1 MSDGPRIVVAGAGA
15 IGCFI
20 GGLLAGAGHSVTLLA
35 RPRIQA
41 EIRTHGLTLTDFGG
55 MARYLSADDLT
66 LAGDETCLRDADI
79 VLVTVKSRD
88 TENIARQIA
97 RHSAQGVQVI
107 SLQNGMGN
115 RAALAQHLPQHDLRA
130 GLVPF
135 NVVAMGQGCYHRAS
149 SGDLVIE
156 GGPADLAARLSLP
169 DLKVVEHADITALQW
184 GKFLMNLNNALNAL
198 SGLPLQAQLQ
208 DRAWRR
214 LMADQWAEALAILRA
229 EKIRPAMTTPIPARL
244 VPALLRLPTP
254 LFTRIA
260 SAMLQIDPQARTSM
274 AQDLAALRPT
284 EIDALQGEVQRRGQA
299 LGRATPVTD
308 MVLRVMGWAELAG
321 EGLPHLPVTA
331 LRAEMAAGQDQQE
344 G

>member
-20 GGLLAGAGHSVTLLA
+20 GGLLAGAGHCVTLLA

-55 MARYLSADDLT
+55 MARNLSPDELT
-66 LAGDETCLRDADI
+66 LSGDPTCLRHADI
-79 VLVTVKSRD
+79 VLVTVKSHD
-88 TENIARQIA
+88 TEDMAKEIA
-97 RHSAQGVQVI
+97 RHAAPNVQVI
-107 SLQNGMGN
+107 SLQNGVNN
-115 RAALAQHLPQHDLRA
+115 RAVLAGHLPTQDLRA

-149 SGDLVIE
+149 SGELVIE
-156 GGPADLAARLSLP
+156 AGPGDLATHLSLP
-169 DLKVVEHADITALQW
+169 ELKVTARKDVAALQW
-184 GKFLMNLNNALNAL
+184 GKFLLNLNNALNAL
-198 SGLPLQAQLQ
+198 SGLPLQTQLR

-214 LMADQWAEALAILRA
+214 LLADQWAEALSVLRA
-229 EKIRPAMTTPIPARL
+229 ENIHPVMTTATPAPL

-254 LFTRIA
+254 LFTRIG
-260 SAMLQIDPQARTSM
+260 SAMLQIDPQARSAM
-274 AQDLAALRPT
+274 AQDLAARRPT

-299 LGRATPVTD
+299 LGRATPVAD
-308 MVLRVMGWAELAG
+308 MVLRVMGWAELAD

>member
-1 MSDGPRIVVAGAGA
+1 M
-15 IGCFI
+15 
-20 GGLLAGAGHSVTLLA
+20 
-35 RPRIQA
+35 
-41 EIRTHGLTLTDFGG
+41 
-55 MARYLSADDLT
+55 
-66 LAGDETCLRDADI
+66 
-79 VLVTVKSRD
+79 
-88 TENIARQIA
+88 
-97 RHSAQGVQVI
+97 
-107 SLQNGMGN
+107 
-115 RAALAQHLPQHDLRA
+115 
-130 GLVPF
+130 
-135 NVVAMGQGCYHRAS
+135 
-149 SGDLVIE
+149 
-156 GGPADLAARLSLP
+156 
-169 DLKVVEHADITALQW
+169 EHADITALQW

-274 AQDLAALRPT
+274 AQDLAARRPT

-331 LRAEMAAGQDQQE
+331 LRAEMAAGQDQRK

>member
-97 RHSAQGVQVI
+97 RHTAQGVQVI

-115 RAALAQHLPQHDLRA
+115 RAILAQHLSQHDLRA

-156 GGPADLAARLSLP
+156 GGPADLAIRLSLP
-169 DLKVVEHADITALQW
+169 DLKVVEHADIT
-184 GKFLMNLNNALNAL
+184 L

-274 AQDLAALRPT
+274 AQDLAARRPT

-308 MVLRVMGWAELAG
+308 
-321 EGLPHLPVTA
+321 TA
-331 LRAEMAAGQDQQE
+331 LRAEMAAGQDQRK